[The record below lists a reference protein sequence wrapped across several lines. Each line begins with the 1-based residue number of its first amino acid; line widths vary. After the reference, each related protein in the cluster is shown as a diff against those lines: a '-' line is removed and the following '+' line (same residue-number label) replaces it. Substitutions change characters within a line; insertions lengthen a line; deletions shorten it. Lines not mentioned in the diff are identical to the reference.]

1 MVSQFGQGKGGGQG
15 YRENLQFLCGL
26 VNSVFF
32 SFLGLFVVAV
42 FLGGKKICCQGGHIH
57 YICFS
62 CCQGRHT
69 HGIFLSTMALKY
81 LDREC

>member
-32 SFLGLFVVAV
+32 LFWVCLLLLFFWGVKKSVVKV
-42 FLGGKKICCQGGHIH
+42 DIYIIYVSVVVKVDIH
-57 YICFS
+57 MVYF
-62 CCQGRHT
+62 
-69 HGIFLSTMALKY
+69 
-81 LDREC
+81 